1 MIVYIENPMV
11 STKRLLTLI
20 SKFGKVAEYKVN
32 IQKLMVF
39 SYTNNEP
46 SERET
51 KKNTIIYSNKK
62 NKVPRNK
69 FNEGRKRP
77 VLENYRTLK
86 K

>member
-39 SYTNNEP
+39 SYNNNEP

-51 KKNTIIYSNKK
+51 KKNTINYSNKK

-69 FNEGRKRP
+69 FNQEGKRSI
-77 VLENYRTLK
+77 LR
-86 K
+86 